1 MALEI
6 IHGYSAICSVTSH
19 GFYAHVSTYIL
30 TNFCALRNDV
40 IILTRIVKENLYKNE
55 LLKRTILS
63 STLLC
68 IKGGLAT
75 IFT

>member
-1 MALEI
+1 MSLEI
-6 IHGYSAICSVTSH
+6 MIGYSAICSVTSH
-19 GFYAHVSTYIL
+19 GFYAPVGKYVL
-30 TNFCALRNDV
+30 TNACALRNEV
-40 IILTRIVKENLYKNE
+40 NKSVKENLYKNG